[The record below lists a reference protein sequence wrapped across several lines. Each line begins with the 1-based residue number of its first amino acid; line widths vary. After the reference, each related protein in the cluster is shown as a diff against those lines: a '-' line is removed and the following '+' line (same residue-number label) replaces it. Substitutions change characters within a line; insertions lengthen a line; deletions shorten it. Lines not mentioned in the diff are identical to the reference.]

1 MLTTF
6 HFSTAVSPENIG
18 QLKSPTFRRGLGD
31 AGIGVTADAVLRA
44 CEAGGGQGASPPG
57 GGTVLGPRFVWVVR
71 ESPPRGGCRC
81 GGLRVE
87 GHMNISTKS
96 AASRRLKIH
105 QTNTEGMIVCYNHII
120 LRRCGVYCVFGNVR
134 GARVHAAAAGGGG
147 YVLCGVRMSPWASA

>member
-57 GGTVLGPRFVWVVR
+57 GGTVLGPQLGGWLGSPRREGGVGSADFV
-71 ESPPRGGCRC
+71 
-81 GGLRVE
+81 LR
-87 GHMNISTKS
+87 ST
-96 AASRRLKIH
+96 
-105 QTNTEGMIVCYNHII
+105 
-120 LRRCGVYCVFGNVR
+120 
-134 GARVHAAAAGGGG
+134 
-147 YVLCGVRMSPWASA
+147 